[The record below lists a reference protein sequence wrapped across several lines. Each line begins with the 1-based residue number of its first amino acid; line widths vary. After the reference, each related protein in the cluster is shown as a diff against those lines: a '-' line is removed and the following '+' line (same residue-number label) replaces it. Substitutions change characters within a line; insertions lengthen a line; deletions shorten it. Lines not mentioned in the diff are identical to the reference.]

1 MVVTGNNPTL
11 AEGART
17 RLRWLALAA
26 LCWAEL
32 LVFVDN
38 TIVNVALPT
47 IAKDL
52 GANNSGLQWV
62 VDMYT
67 LVFAGLLLTGGYLG
81 DRFGRR
87 LILLVGVVG
96 FMAFSAV
103 AAVSG
108 SLGQLIGARAG
119 LGLFAALV
127 FPATLAIVVVIFD
140 DLTERA
146 LAVALWAAVAGVAAA
161 IGPVLGGWLLE
172 HFSWGSIFWANLPA
186 GLLALILIP
195 ILVPPNKNTDAQ
207 AFDLGGVL
215 LSTIGVALFVY
226 SVIEAPNHGWSS
238 LRTIAGIAVGAGVIA
253 VFAAWEHRKP
263 NALFDVRLFADRRFA
278 AAALLMAFGFFAL
291 MGFVFLVT
299 QYFQAVKGY
308 SPLETGIR
316 TLPFAIVMAVLAGPS
331 MWLADKLGSG
341 RTAACGSLVLAVGF
355 WLTVQYGVD
364 TSYWRVIVVAMSTM
378 AAGVAMISGPA
389 TLLVLNELSAGQ
401 AGAGAAVN
409 DTSRE
414 IGGTLGVAV
423 LGSILASVYSST
435 VGRDLADA
443 PLTADVREAA
453 QSSVMAGVQIAHRL
467 PAPLGARADEVV
479 KDAFIAG
486 FHCASWVAGAVSAAA
501 AVAGL
506 WVFERAGR
514 RAAGARAAVS

>member
-1 MVVTGNNPTL
+1 M
-11 AEGART
+11 
-17 RLRWLALAA
+17 RWWALAA

-38 TIVNVALPT
+38 TIVNIALPT
-47 IAKDL
+47 IAKEL

-62 VDMYT
+62 VDIYT

-87 LILLVGVVG
+87 KVLIIGIAG
-96 FMAFSAV
+96 FMALSAI
-103 AAVSG
+103 AAISA
-108 SLGQLIGARAG
+108 SLGQLIAARAG

-127 FPATLAIVVVIFD
+127 FPATLAILVVIFD
-140 DLTERA
+140 DLRERA

-172 HFSWGSIFWANLPA
+172 HFSWGAIFWVNLPA
-186 GLLALILIP
+186 GLLCLLLVP
-195 ILVPPNKNTDAQ
+195 IVVPPNKNPDTGR
-207 AFDLGGVL
+207 FDSRGVL
-215 LSTIGVALFVY
+215 LSTVGILAFVY
-226 SVIEAPNHGWSS
+226 SVTEAPSRGWWSVH
-238 LRTIAGIAVGAGVIA
+238 TIGGITLGIAVIA
-253 VFAAWEHRKP
+253 AFAAWEYRHEE
-263 NALFDVRLFADRRFA
+263 ALFDVRLFADRGFA

-331 MWLADKLGSG
+331 MWLATKMGSG
-341 RTAACGSLVLAVGF
+341 RTAASGSLVMSAGF
-355 WLTVQYGVD
+355 WVTVHYDID
-364 TSYWRVIVVAMSTM
+364 TSYWSVIVVAMTTM
-378 AAGVAMISGPA
+378 AAGLALIAGPA
-389 TLLVLNELSAGQ
+389 TLIVLNELSTGQ

-423 LGSILASVYSST
+423 LGSILASVYSTNVS
-435 VGRDLADA
+435 RDLAGIPLPAEALDA
-443 PLTADVREAA
+443 AG
-453 QSSVMAGVQIAHRL
+453 SSVMVGVHVAQHLPTRIGIQVEDVVKNAFISGFHAAAWVACGVAATAGVICWL
-467 PAPLGARADEVV
+467 
-479 KDAFIAG
+479 
-486 FHCASWVAGAVSAAA
+486 
-501 AVAGL
+501 
-506 WVFERAGR
+506 VFERIGR
-514 RAAGARAAVS
+514 STTRSIAEQSTTPSE